1 MKLKAKRE
9 FQAIR
14 IKKGLSLSELANK
27 MGVNA
32 SVVAR
37 MEKGQPVRPAT
48 ARKVCV
54 ALNETFETLFTIE
67 N

>member
-1 MKLKAKRE
+1 MKLKVRKE

-27 MGVNA
+27 MEVNT
-32 SVVAR
+32 SVVTR
-37 MEKGQPVRPAT
+37 IEKGQPVRPAT
-48 ARKVCV
+48 AQKVCA

-67 N
+67 D

>member
-1 MKLKAKRE
+1 MKLKAKKE

-14 IKKGLSLSELANK
+14 IKKGLSLSELANQ

-32 SVVAR
+32 SVVTR

-48 ARKVCV
+48 AQKVCA